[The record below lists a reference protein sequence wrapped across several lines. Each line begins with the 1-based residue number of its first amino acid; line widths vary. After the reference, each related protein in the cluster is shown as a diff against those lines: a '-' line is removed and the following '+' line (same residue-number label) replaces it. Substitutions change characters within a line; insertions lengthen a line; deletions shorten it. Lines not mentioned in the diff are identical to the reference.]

1 VKEDQY
7 PLKRR
12 LGGPQS
18 RAARFGKEK
27 KEIHDLYS
35 SSHVIRVIKSWR
47 IRWGAH
53 VARLGE
59 KFTQGF
65 IEET

>member
-1 VKEDQY
+1 VKEAQY
-7 PLKRR
+7 PLNRR

-35 SSHVIRVIKSWR
+35 SPHVIRVIKSWR
-47 IRWGAH
+47 I
-53 VARLGE
+53 
-59 KFTQGF
+59 
-65 IEET
+65 